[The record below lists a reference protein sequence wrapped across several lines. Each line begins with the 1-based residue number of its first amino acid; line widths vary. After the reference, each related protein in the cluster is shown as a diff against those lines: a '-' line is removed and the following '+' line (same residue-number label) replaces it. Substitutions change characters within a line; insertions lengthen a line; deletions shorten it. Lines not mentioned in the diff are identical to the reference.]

1 MCSANHFSL
10 NKTPAILLTFSYKKT
25 LRIWYMFYKTSSELY
40 ELWCALNINNDYC
53 ALIRSAWE
61 KGVSLCCSHIVPM
74 EEERKKI
81 LQPLNF
87 TSKQSSRIHSHTDHA
102 LDGMHG
108 AQKHHSIFK
117 YFISFSF
124 KHFWAILNSIKRHT
138 QIASEKKGLFY
149 SSDCSVKVNTD
160 TLLCVFY

>member
-1 MCSANHFSL
+1 
-10 NKTPAILLTFSYKKT
+10 
-25 LRIWYMFYKTSSELY
+25 MFYKTSSELY

-138 QIASEKKGLFY
+138 QIASEKKRFILFLRLQCQGKHRHA
-149 SSDCSVKVNTD
+149 S
-160 TLLCVFY
+160 LCVLLSHVASSSGESSFDFHFLKVQF